1 MYNRYNY
8 LKFEKIS
15 MGFNKIK
22 KNPFVLQSL
31 KTMFLRILGVVTLFG
46 FSLFLTHNYDPKIIG
61 QYDFIRMVLL
71 VLSSICVLGTDQSI
85 LYFTGI
91 LKSTNEMGKFKAIYK
106 KIVTLIFLLCIVV
119 LIVFL
124 VIGQKSIDS
133 FFKDKS
139 TYFLIA
145 KAILALFFYSI
156 TLFNT
161 ETIRALDKIYI
172 AELFRNTFKY
182 ISVFI
187 GAVILFYFHLETYLV
202 DTFLIGFIALA
213 IITTIIIFRLFK
225 KENDDSTVN
234 KETQYTYAY
243 IAHKS
248 YPMAISNLAIFLMM
262 TFDIVFL
269 KKFKGDETVAYYG
282 IVMKLVSILFMIN
295 NSVYIS
301 VSLKIAQL
309 YTDNNRTE
317 LLNALKQSARIIVL
331 LTLPVVIFVC
341 FFSTNILYFFGE
353 NYVQGKQA
361 LVILMVGQLVAS
373 FFGVSAVYLNMTG
386 RQSIFQIVLVV
397 AVLVNLIL
405 NIILIPIYSITG
417 AAIAFV
423 SSLLFWN
430 IVTAII
436 IYKKDKLLVVLH

>member
-1 MYNRYNY
+1 
-8 LKFEKIS
+8 

-31 KTMFLRILGVVTLFG
+31 KTMFLRIIGVVTLFG

-91 LKSTNEMGKFKAIYK
+91 LKSTNETQKLKAIYK
-106 KIVTLIFLLCIVV
+106 KIVTLIFILSLLT
-119 LIVFL
+119 LIVFFI
-124 VIGQKSIDS
+124 IGPNRIAA
-133 FFKDKS
+133 FFNDKS
-139 TYFLIA
+139 TYLLMA
-145 KAILALFFYSI
+145 KAIMTLFFYSI

-161 ETIRALDKIYI
+161 ETIRALDKIYM

-182 ISVFI
+182 VSVII
-187 GAVILFYFHLETYLV
+187 GAVVLFYYHQETYLV
-202 DTFLIGFIALA
+202 DTFLIGFVALS

-225 KENDDSTVN
+225 KQKDDSILLNDTN
-234 KETQYTYAY
+234 SFSYSF

-262 TFDIVFL
+262 TFDVVFL
-269 KKFKGDETVAYYG
+269 KKFKGDETVAYYA
-282 IVMKLVSILFMIN
+282 VAMKLVSILFMIN

-309 YTDNNRTE
+309 YTDKNRAE
-317 LLNALKQSARIIVL
+317 LLKALKHSARIIVL
-331 LTLPVVIFVC
+331 LTVPVVLFVC
-341 FFSTNILYFFGE
+341 LFSENILYFFGE
-353 NYVQGKQA
+353 NYTQGKQA
-361 LVILMVGQLVAS
+361 LLILMMGQLMAS
-373 FFGVSAVYLNMTG
+373 FFGVTAIYLNMTG
-386 RQSIFQIVLVV
+386 RQSIFQIVLIF

-405 NIILIPIYSITG
+405 NIILIPIYSLTG

-436 IYKKDKLLVVLH
+436 IYKKDKLVVLFH

>member
-1 MYNRYNY
+1 
-8 LKFEKIS
+8 

-31 KTMFLRILGVVTLFG
+31 KTMFLRIIGVVTLFG

-61 QYDFIRMVLL
+61 QFDFIRIVLL

-91 LKSTNEMGKFKAIYK
+91 LKSKNEIQKLKVIYK
-106 KIVTLIFLLCIVV
+106 KIVLLIFVLCLLLL
-119 LIVFL
+119 LIFFG
-124 VIGQKSIDS
+124 IGQNSINL
-133 FFKDKS
+133 FFNDKS
-139 TYFLIA
+139 TYVLMT
-145 KAILALFFYSI
+145 KAIIALFFYSI

-182 ISVFI
+182 VSVIF
-187 GAVILFYFHLETYLV
+187 GAIVLFYYHQETYLV
-202 DTFLIGFIALA
+202 DTFLIGFVALS

-225 KENDDSTVN
+225 KQKDDSILPSDTN
-234 KETQYTYAY
+234 PFSYSF

-248 YPMAISNLAIFLMM
+248 YPMAISNLAVFLMM

-269 KKFKGDETVAYYG
+269 KKFKGDETVAYYA
-282 IVMKLVSILFMIN
+282 IAMKLVSILFMIN

-309 YTDNNRTE
+309 YTDNNKKE
-317 LLNALKQSARIIVL
+317 LLKTLKQSARMIVF
-331 LTLPVVIFVC
+331 LTVPVVLFVC
-341 FFSTNILYFFGE
+341 LFSENILYFFGE
-353 NYVQGKQA
+353 NYTQSKQA
-361 LVILMVGQLVAS
+361 LLILMVGQLFAS
-373 FFGVSAVYLNMTG
+373 FFGVSAIYLNMTG
-386 RQSIFQIVLVV
+386 RQSIFQIVLIF

-405 NIILIPIYSITG
+405 NIILIPEYSMTG

-436 IYKKDKLLVVLH
+436 VYKKDKLLIVFH

>member
-1 MYNRYNY
+1 M
-8 LKFEKIS
+8 KKINVD
-15 MGFNKIK
+15 FNKIK

-31 KTMFLRILGVVTLFG
+31 KTMFLRIIGVVTLFG
-46 FSLFLTHNYDPKIIG
+46 FSLFLTHNYDPRIIG
-61 QYDFIRMVLL
+61 QFDFIRMILL

-91 LKSTNEMGKFKAIYK
+91 LKSTNETEKLKAIYK
-106 KIVTLIFLLCIVV
+106 KIVTLIFILCLLV
-119 LIVFL
+119 LIVFFI
-124 VIGQKSIDS
+124 IGQNSIAI
-133 FFKDKS
+133 FFNDKS
-139 TYFLIA
+139 TYLLMA
-145 KAILALFFYSI
+145 KAIITLFFYSI

-182 ISVFI
+182 VSVII
-187 GAVILFYFHLETYLV
+187 GAVVLFYYHQETYLV
-202 DTFLIGFIALA
+202 DTFLIGFVVLA

-225 KENDDSTVN
+225 KQKNDSILPNDTN
-234 KETQYTYAY
+234 PFTYSF

-262 TFDIVFL
+262 TFDVVFL
-269 KKFKGDETVAYYG
+269 KKFKGDETVAYYA
-282 IVMKLVSILFMIN
+282 VAMKLVSVLFMIN

-309 YTDNNRTE
+309 YTDKNRAE
-317 LLNALKQSARIIVL
+317 LLRALKHSARIIFL
-331 LTLPVVIFVC
+331 FTLPVVLFVC
-341 FFSTNILYFFGE
+341 LFSENILYFFGE
-353 NYVQGKQA
+353 NYIQGKQA
-361 LVILMVGQLVAS
+361 LLILMTGQLLAS
-373 FFGVSAVYLNMTG
+373 FFGVSAIYLNMTG
-386 RQSIFQIVLVV
+386 RQSIFQIVLIF

-436 IYKKDKLLVVLH
+436 IYKKDKLLVVFH

>member
-1 MYNRYNY
+1 
-8 LKFEKIS
+8 

-31 KTMFLRILGVVTLFG
+31 KTMFLRIIGVVTLFG

-61 QYDFIRMVLL
+61 QFDFIRMVLL

-91 LKSTNEMGKFKAIYK
+91 LKSTNETEKLKAIYK
-106 KIVTLIFLLCIVV
+106 KIIVIILALCLLMLLIF
-119 LIVFL
+119 F
-124 VIGQKSIDS
+124 VIGQNRINL
-133 FFKDKS
+133 FFNDKS
-139 TYFLIA
+139 TYLLMA
-145 KAILALFFYSI
+145 KAIIALFFYSI

-161 ETIRALDKIYI
+161 ETIRALDKIYV

-182 ISVFI
+182 VSVII
-187 GAVILFYFHLETYLV
+187 GAVVLFYYHQETYLV
-202 DTFLIGFIALA
+202 DTFLIGFLALS

-225 KENDDSTVN
+225 KQKDDSIMLN
-234 KETQYTYAY
+234 YTNPFTYSF

-262 TFDIVFL
+262 TFDVVFL
-269 KKFKGDETVAYYG
+269 KKFKGDETVAYYA
-282 IVMKLVSILFMIN
+282 VAMKLVSILFMIN

-309 YTDNNRTE
+309 YTDKNRAE
-317 LLNALKQSARIIVL
+317 LLKALKYSARIIVL
-331 LTLPVVIFVC
+331 LTVPVVLFVC
-341 FFSTNILYFFGE
+341 LFSENILYFFGE
-353 NYVQGKQA
+353 NYTQGKQA
-361 LVILMVGQLVAS
+361 LLILMMGQLMAS
-373 FFGVSAVYLNMTG
+373 FFGVSAIYLNMTG
-386 RQSIFQIVLVV
+386 RQSIFQIVLIF

-405 NIILIPIYSITG
+405 NIILIPIYSLTG

-436 IYKKDKLLVVLH
+436 IYKKDKLVVLFH

>member
-1 MYNRYNY
+1 
-8 LKFEKIS
+8 

-31 KTMFLRILGVVTLFG
+31 KTMFLRIIGVVTLFG

-61 QYDFIRMVLL
+61 QFDFIRMVLL

-91 LKSTNEMGKFKAIYK
+91 LKSRNEIQTLKAIYK
-106 KIVTLIFLLCIVV
+106 KIVVIIFALCLLM
-119 LIVFL
+119 LFVFF
-124 VIGQKSIDS
+124 VIGQNSINI
-133 FFKDKS
+133 FFNDKS
-139 TYFLIA
+139 TYVLMA
-145 KAILALFFYSI
+145 KAIIALFFYSI

-161 ETIRALDKIYI
+161 ETIRALDKVYI

-182 ISVFI
+182 VSVIF
-187 GAVILFYFHLETYLV
+187 GAIILFYYHQEAYLV
-202 DTFLIGFIALA
+202 DTFLIGFVALA

-225 KENDDSTVN
+225 KQNGDLILSNDTNSFS
-234 KETQYTYAY
+234 YSF

-248 YPMAISNLAIFLMM
+248 YPMAISSLAIFLMM

-269 KKFKGDETVAYYG
+269 KKFKGDEIVAYYA
-282 IVMKLVSILFMIN
+282 IAMKLVSILFMIN

-309 YTDNNRTE
+309 YTDNNKKE
-317 LLNALKQSARIIVL
+317 LSKALKQSARMIVA
-331 LTLPVVIFVC
+331 LTLPVVLFVC
-341 FFSTNILYFFGE
+341 LFSENILYFFGE
-353 NYVQGKQA
+353 NYTQSKQA
-361 LVILMVGQLVAS
+361 LLILMVGQLFAS
-373 FFGVSAVYLNMTG
+373 FFGVSAIYLNMTG
-386 RQSIFQIVLVV
+386 RQSVFQIVLIF
-397 AVLVNLIL
+397 AVLLNLIL
-405 NIILIPIYSITG
+405 NIILIPMYSMTG

-430 IVTAII
+430 VVTAII
-436 IYKKDKLLVVLH
+436 VYRKDKLLIVFH

>member
-1 MYNRYNY
+1 
-8 LKFEKIS
+8 

-31 KTMFLRILGVVTLFG
+31 KTMFLRIIGVVTLFG

-91 LKSTNEMGKFKAIYK
+91 LKSTNETQKLQSIYK
-106 KIVTLIFLLCIVV
+106 KIVTLIFILSLLT
-119 LIVFL
+119 LIVFFI
-124 VIGQKSIDS
+124 IGPNRIAA
-133 FFKDKS
+133 FFNDKS
-139 TYFLIA
+139 TYLLMA
-145 KAILALFFYSI
+145 KAIMTLFFYSI

-161 ETIRALDKIYI
+161 ETIRALDKIYM

-182 ISVFI
+182 VSVII
-187 GAVILFYFHLETYLV
+187 GAVILFYYHQETYLV
-202 DTFLIGFIALA
+202 DIFLIGFVALS

-225 KENDDSTVN
+225 KQKDNSILLNDTNSFS
-234 KETQYTYAY
+234 YSF

-262 TFDIVFL
+262 TFDVVFL
-269 KKFKGDETVAYYG
+269 KKFKGDETVAYYA
-282 IVMKLVSILFMIN
+282 VAMKLVSILFMIN

-309 YTDNNRTE
+309 YTDKNRTE
-317 LLNALKQSARIIVL
+317 LLKALKHSARIIVL
-331 LTLPVVIFVC
+331 LTVPVVLFVC
-341 FFSTNILYFFGE
+341 LFSENILYFFGE
-353 NYVQGKQA
+353 NYTQGKQA
-361 LVILMVGQLVAS
+361 LIILMMGQLMAS
-373 FFGVSAVYLNMTG
+373 FFGVSAIYLNMTG
-386 RQSIFQIVLVV
+386 RQSIFQIVLIF
-397 AVLVNLIL
+397 AVLVNLVL
-405 NIILIPIYSITG
+405 NIILIPIYSLTG

-436 IYKKDKLLVVLH
+436 IYKKDKLVVLFH

>member
-1 MYNRYNY
+1 
-8 LKFEKIS
+8 

-31 KTMFLRILGVVTLFG
+31 KTMFLRIIGVVTLFG

-61 QYDFIRMVLL
+61 QFDFIRMVLL

-91 LKSTNEMGKFKAIYK
+91 LKSRNEIQTLKAIYK
-106 KIVTLIFLLCIVV
+106 KIVVIIFALCLLM
-119 LIVFL
+119 LFVFF
-124 VIGQKSIDS
+124 VIGQNSINI
-133 FFKDKS
+133 FFNDKS
-139 TYFLIA
+139 TYVLMA
-145 KAILALFFYSI
+145 KAIIALFFYSI

-161 ETIRALDKIYI
+161 ETIRALDKVYI

-182 ISVFI
+182 VSVIF
-187 GAVILFYFHLETYLV
+187 GAIILFYYHQEAYLV
-202 DTFLIGFIALA
+202 DTFLIGFFALA

-225 KENDDSTVN
+225 KQNGDLILSNDTNSFS
-234 KETQYTYAY
+234 YSF

-248 YPMAISNLAIFLMM
+248 YPMAISSLAIFLMM

-269 KKFKGDETVAYYG
+269 KKFKGDETVAYYA
-282 IVMKLVSILFMIN
+282 IAMKLVSILFMIN

-309 YTDNNRTE
+309 YTDNNKKQ
-317 LLNALKQSARIIVL
+317 LSKALKQSARMIVA
-331 LTLPVVIFVC
+331 LTLPVVLFVC
-341 FFSTNILYFFGE
+341 LFSENILYFFGE
-353 NYVQGKQA
+353 NYTQSKQA
-361 LVILMVGQLVAS
+361 LLILMAGQLFAS
-373 FFGVSAVYLNMTG
+373 FFGVSAIYLNMTG
-386 RQSIFQIVLVV
+386 RQSVFQIVLIF
-397 AVLVNLIL
+397 AVLLNLIL
-405 NIILIPIYSITG
+405 NIILIPMYSMTG

-430 IVTAII
+430 VVTAII
-436 IYKKDKLLVVLH
+436 VYRKDKLLIVFH

>member
-1 MYNRYNY
+1 
-8 LKFEKIS
+8 
-15 MGFNKIK
+15 MGLTKIK

-31 KTMFLRILGVVTLFG
+31 KTMFLRIIGVVTLFG

-91 LKSTNEMGKFKAIYK
+91 LTSTNETQKLKSIYK
-106 KIVTLIFLLCIVV
+106 KIVVLIFMLCLVV
-119 LIVFL
+119 LIVFFS
-124 VIGQKSIDS
+124 IGPNRIAV
-133 FFKDKS
+133 FFNDKS
-139 TYFLIA
+139 TYLLMA
-145 KAILALFFYSI
+145 KAIIALFFYSV

-161 ETIRALDKIYI
+161 ETIRALDKIYM

-182 ISVFI
+182 VSVII
-187 GAVILFYFHLETYLV
+187 GAVVLFYYHLETYLV
-202 DTFLIGFIALA
+202 DTFLIGFVALS

-225 KENDDSTVN
+225 KQKDYSVLLNDTNSFS
-234 KETQYTYAY
+234 YSF

-262 TFDIVFL
+262 TFDVVFL
-269 KKFKGDETVAYYG
+269 KKFKGDETVAYYA
-282 IVMKLVSILFMIN
+282 VAMKLVSILFMIN

-309 YTDNNRTE
+309 YTDKNRAE
-317 LLNALKQSARIIVL
+317 LLKALKHSARIIVL
-331 LTLPVVIFVC
+331 LTVPVVLIVC
-341 FFSTNILYFFGE
+341 LFSENILYFFGE
-353 NYVQGKQA
+353 NYTQGKQA
-361 LVILMVGQLVAS
+361 LLILMIGQLMAS
-373 FFGVSAVYLNMTG
+373 FFGVSAIYLNMTG
-386 RQSIFQIVLVV
+386 RQSIFQIVLIF

-405 NIILIPIYSITG
+405 NIILIPIYSLTG

-436 IYKKDKLLVVLH
+436 IYKKDKLLVLFH

>member
-1 MYNRYNY
+1 
-8 LKFEKIS
+8 

-31 KTMFLRILGVVTLFG
+31 KTMFLRIIGVVTLFG

-61 QYDFIRMVLL
+61 QFDFIRMVLL

-91 LKSTNEMGKFKAIYK
+91 LKSRNEIQTLKAIYK
-106 KIVTLIFLLCIVV
+106 KIVVIIFALCLLM
-119 LIVFL
+119 LFVFF
-124 VIGQKSIDS
+124 VIGQNSINI
-133 FFKDKS
+133 FFNDKS
-139 TYFLIA
+139 TYVLMA
-145 KAILALFFYSI
+145 KAIIALFFYSI

-161 ETIRALDKIYI
+161 ETIRALDKVYI

-182 ISVFI
+182 VSVIF
-187 GAVILFYFHLETYLV
+187 GAIILFYYHQEAYLV
-202 DTFLIGFIALA
+202 DTFLIGFVALA

-225 KENDDSTVN
+225 KQNGDLILSNDTNSFS
-234 KETQYTYAY
+234 YSF

-248 YPMAISNLAIFLMM
+248 YPMAISSLAIFLMM

-269 KKFKGDETVAYYG
+269 KKFKGDETVAYYA
-282 IVMKLVSILFMIN
+282 IAMKLVSILFMIN

-309 YTDNNRTE
+309 YTENNKKE
-317 LLNALKQSARIIVL
+317 LSKALKQSARMIVA
-331 LTLPVVIFVC
+331 LTLPVVLFVC
-341 FFSTNILYFFGE
+341 LFSENILYFFGE
-353 NYVQGKQA
+353 NYTQSKQA
-361 LVILMVGQLVAS
+361 LLILMVGQLFAS
-373 FFGVSAVYLNMTG
+373 FFGVSAIYLNMTG
-386 RQSIFQIVLVV
+386 RQSVFQIVLIF
-397 AVLVNLIL
+397 AVLLNLIL
-405 NIILIPIYSITG
+405 NIILIPMYSMTG

-430 IVTAII
+430 VVTAII
-436 IYKKDKLLVVLH
+436 VYRKDKLLIVFH

>member
-1 MYNRYNY
+1 
-8 LKFEKIS
+8 

-31 KTMFLRILGVVTLFG
+31 KTMFLRIIGVVTLFG

-61 QYDFIRMVLL
+61 QFDFIRIVLL

-91 LKSTNEMGKFKAIYK
+91 LKSKNEIQKLKVIYK
-106 KIVTLIFLLCIVV
+106 KIVLLIFVLCLLTL
-119 LIVFL
+119 LIFFG
-124 VIGQKSIDS
+124 IGQNSINL
-133 FFKDKS
+133 FFNDKS
-139 TYFLIA
+139 TYVLMT
-145 KAILALFFYSI
+145 KAIIALFFYSI

-182 ISVFI
+182 VSVIF
-187 GAVILFYFHLETYLV
+187 GAIVLFYYHQETYLV
-202 DTFLIGFIALA
+202 DIFLIGFVALS

-225 KENDDSTVN
+225 KQKDDSILPSDTN
-234 KETQYTYAY
+234 PFSYSF

-248 YPMAISNLAIFLMM
+248 YPMAISNLAVFLMM

-269 KKFKGDETVAYYG
+269 KKFKGDETVAYYA
-282 IVMKLVSILFMIN
+282 IAMKLVSILFMIN

-309 YTDNNRTE
+309 YTDNNKKE
-317 LLNALKQSARIIVL
+317 LLKTLKQSARMIVF
-331 LTLPVVIFVC
+331 LTVPVVLFVC
-341 FFSTNILYFFGE
+341 LFSENILYFFGE
-353 NYVQGKQA
+353 NYTQSKQA
-361 LVILMVGQLVAS
+361 LLILMVGQLFAS
-373 FFGVSAVYLNMTG
+373 FFGVSAIYLNMTG
-386 RQSIFQIVLVV
+386 RQSIFQIVLIF

-405 NIILIPIYSITG
+405 NIILIPEYSMTG

-436 IYKKDKLLVVLH
+436 VYKKDKLLILFH

>member
-1 MYNRYNY
+1 V
-8 LKFEKIS
+8 
-15 MGFNKIK
+15 GFNKIK
-22 KNPFVLQSL
+22 KNPFVSQSL
-31 KTMFLRILGVVTLFG
+31 KTMFLRIIGVVTLFG

-61 QYDFIRMVLL
+61 QFDFIRMVLL

-91 LKSTNEMGKFKAIYK
+91 LKSTNETEKLKAIYK
-106 KIVTLIFLLCIVV
+106 KIVVLIFLMCLLV
-119 LIVFL
+119 LLIFF
-124 VIGQKSIDS
+124 VIGQNSINL
-133 FFKDKS
+133 FFNDKS
-139 TYFLIA
+139 TYFLMA
-145 KAILALFFYSI
+145 KAIIALFFYSI

-182 ISVFI
+182 VSVIF
-187 GAVILFYFHLETYLV
+187 GAIVLFYYHQETYLV
-202 DTFLIGFIALA
+202 DAFLIGFVALS

-225 KENDDSTVN
+225 KQKSDSILSNDTNPFS
-234 KETQYTYAY
+234 YSF

-262 TFDIVFL
+262 TFDVVFL
-269 KKFKGDETVAYYG
+269 KKFKGDETVAYYA
-282 IVMKLVSILFMIN
+282 IAMKLVSILFMIN

-309 YTDNNRTE
+309 YTDNNKKE
-317 LLNALKQSARIIVL
+317 LLNTLKQSARMIVL
-331 LTLPVVIFVC
+331 LTVPVVLFVC
-341 FFSTNILYFFGE
+341 LFSENILYFFGE
-353 NYVQGKQA
+353 NYTQSKQA
-361 LVILMVGQLVAS
+361 LLILMVGQLFTS
-373 FFGVSAVYLNMTG
+373 FFGVSAIYLNMTG
-386 RQSIFQIVLVV
+386 RQSTFQIVLIF

-405 NIILIPIYSITG
+405 NIILIPVYSMTG

-436 IYKKDKLLVVLH
+436 VYKKDKLLIVFH

>member
-1 MYNRYNY
+1 
-8 LKFEKIS
+8 
-15 MGFNKIK
+15 MGFHKIK

-31 KTMFLRILGVVTLFG
+31 KTMFLRIIGVVTLFG
-46 FSLFLTHNYDPKIIG
+46 FSLFLTHNYDPRIIG

-91 LKSTNEMGKFKAIYK
+91 LKSTNETQKLKAIYK
-106 KIVTLIFLLCIVV
+106 KIVTLIFMLCLLV
-119 LIVFL
+119 LILFFI
-124 VIGQKSIDS
+124 IGQNRISI
-133 FFKDKS
+133 FFNDKS
-139 TYFLIA
+139 TYSLMA
-145 KAILALFFYSI
+145 KAIITLFFYSI

-182 ISVFI
+182 VSVII
-187 GAVILFYFHLETYLV
+187 GAVVLFYYHQETYLV
-202 DTFLIGFIALA
+202 DTFLIGFVTLS

-225 KENDDSTVN
+225 KQKDDSIRLN
-234 KETQYTYAY
+234 ETNLFTYSF

-262 TFDIVFL
+262 TFDVVFL
-269 KKFKGDETVAYYG
+269 KKFKGDETVAYYA
-282 IVMKLVSILFMIN
+282 VAMKLVSVLFMIN

-309 YTDNNRTE
+309 YTDKNRIE
-317 LLNALKQSARIIVL
+317 LLKALKHSARIIVL
-331 LTLPVVIFVC
+331 LTLPVVLFVC
-341 FFSTNILYFFGE
+341 LFSENILYFFGE
-353 NYVQGKQA
+353 NYTQGKQA
-361 LVILMVGQLVAS
+361 LLILMGGQLLAS
-373 FFGVSAVYLNMTG
+373 FFGVSAIYLNMTG
-386 RQSIFQIVLVV
+386 RQSIFQIILIF

-405 NIILIPIYSITG
+405 NIILIPLYSLTG

-436 IYKKDKLLVVLH
+436 IYKKDKLLVVFH

>member
-1 MYNRYNY
+1 
-8 LKFEKIS
+8 

-31 KTMFLRILGVVTLFG
+31 KTMFLRIIGVVTLFG

-91 LKSTNEMGKFKAIYK
+91 LKSTNETQKLKAIYK
-106 KIVTLIFLLCIVV
+106 KIVMLIFILSLLI
-119 LIVFL
+119 LILFFI
-124 VIGQKSIDS
+124 IGPNRIAI
-133 FFKDKS
+133 FFNDKS
-139 TYFLIA
+139 TYLLMA
-145 KAILALFFYSI
+145 KAIITLFFYSI

-161 ETIRALDKIYI
+161 ETIRALDKIYM

-182 ISVFI
+182 VSVII
-187 GAVILFYFHLETYLV
+187 GAVVLFYYHQETYLV
-202 DTFLIGFIALA
+202 DTFLIGFVALS

-225 KENDDSTVN
+225 KQKSDTILLNDTNSF
-234 KETQYTYAY
+234 TYSF

-262 TFDIVFL
+262 TFDVVFL
-269 KKFKGDETVAYYG
+269 KKFKGDETVAYYA
-282 IVMKLVSILFMIN
+282 VAMKLVSILFMIN

-309 YTDNNRTE
+309 YTDKNRTE
-317 LLNALKQSARIIVL
+317 LLKALKHSARIIVL
-331 LTLPVVIFVC
+331 LTVPVVLFVC
-341 FFSTNILYFFGE
+341 LFSENILYFFGE
-353 NYVQGKQA
+353 NYTQGKQA
-361 LVILMVGQLVAS
+361 LLILMMGQLMAS
-373 FFGVSAVYLNMTG
+373 FFGVSAIYLNMTG
-386 RQSIFQIVLVV
+386 RQSIFQIVLIF
-397 AVLVNLIL
+397 AVLVNLVL
-405 NIILIPIYSITG
+405 NIILIPIYSLTG

-436 IYKKDKLLVVLH
+436 IYKKDKLVVLFH

>member
-1 MYNRYNY
+1 
-8 LKFEKIS
+8 

-31 KTMFLRILGVVTLFG
+31 KTMFLRIIGVVTLFG

-61 QYDFIRMVLL
+61 QFDFIRMVLL

-91 LKSTNEMGKFKAIYK
+91 LKSRNEIQKLKAIYK
-106 KIVTLIFLLCIVV
+106 KIVVIIFALCLLM
-119 LIVFL
+119 LFVFF
-124 VIGQKSIDS
+124 VIGQNSINI
-133 FFKDKS
+133 FFNDKS
-139 TYFLIA
+139 TYVLMA
-145 KAILALFFYSI
+145 KAIIALFFYSI

-161 ETIRALDKIYI
+161 ETIRALDKVYI

-182 ISVFI
+182 VSVIF
-187 GAVILFYFHLETYLV
+187 GAIILFYYHQEAYLV
-202 DTFLIGFIALA
+202 DTFLIGFVALA

-225 KENDDSTVN
+225 KQDGDLILSNDTNSFS
-234 KETQYTYAY
+234 YSF

-248 YPMAISNLAIFLMM
+248 YPMAISSLAIFLMM

-269 KKFKGDETVAYYG
+269 KKFKGDETVAYYA
-282 IVMKLVSILFMIN
+282 IAMKLVSILFMIN

-309 YTDNNRTE
+309 YTDNNKKE
-317 LLNALKQSARIIVL
+317 LSKALKQSARMIVA
-331 LTLPVVIFVC
+331 LTLPVVLFVC
-341 FFSTNILYFFGE
+341 LFSENILYFFGE
-353 NYVQGKQA
+353 NYTQSKQA
-361 LVILMVGQLVAS
+361 LLILMAGQLFAS
-373 FFGVSAVYLNMTG
+373 FFGVSAIYLNMTG
-386 RQSIFQIVLVV
+386 RQSVFQIVLIF
-397 AVLVNLIL
+397 AVLLNLIL
-405 NIILIPIYSITG
+405 NIILIPMYSMTG

-430 IVTAII
+430 VVTAII
-436 IYKKDKLLVVLH
+436 VYRKDKLLIVFH

>member
-1 MYNRYNY
+1 
-8 LKFEKIS
+8 

-31 KTMFLRILGVVTLFG
+31 KTMFLRIIGVVTLFG

-61 QYDFIRMVLL
+61 QFDFIRMVLL

-91 LKSTNEMGKFKAIYK
+91 LKSRNEIQTLKAIYK
-106 KIVTLIFLLCIVV
+106 KIVVIIFALCLLM
-119 LIVFL
+119 LFVFF
-124 VIGQKSIDS
+124 VIGQNSINI
-133 FFKDKS
+133 FFNDKS
-139 TYFLIA
+139 TYVLMA
-145 KAILALFFYSI
+145 KAIIALFFYSI

-161 ETIRALDKIYI
+161 ETIRALDKVYI

-182 ISVFI
+182 VSVIF
-187 GAVILFYFHLETYLV
+187 GAIILFYYHQEAYLV
-202 DTFLIGFIALA
+202 DTFLIGFVALA

-225 KENDDSTVN
+225 KQNGDLILSNDTNSFS
-234 KETQYTYAY
+234 YSF

-248 YPMAISNLAIFLMM
+248 YPMAISSLAIFLMM

-269 KKFKGDETVAYYG
+269 KKFKGDETVAYYA
-282 IVMKLVSILFMIN
+282 IAMKLVSILFMIN

-309 YTDNNRTE
+309 YTDNNKKE
-317 LLNALKQSARIIVL
+317 LSKALKQSARMIVA
-331 LTLPVVIFVC
+331 LTLPVVLFVC
-341 FFSTNILYFFGE
+341 LFSENILYFFGE
-353 NYVQGKQA
+353 NYTQSKQA
-361 LVILMVGQLVAS
+361 LLILMVGQLFAS
-373 FFGVSAVYLNMTG
+373 FFGVSAIYLNMTG
-386 RQSIFQIVLVV
+386 RQSVFQIVLIF
-397 AVLVNLIL
+397 AVLLNLIL
-405 NIILIPIYSITG
+405 NIILIPMYSMTG

-430 IVTAII
+430 VVTAII
-436 IYKKDKLLVVLH
+436 VYRKDKLLIVFH

>member
-1 MYNRYNY
+1 
-8 LKFEKIS
+8 
-15 MGFNKIK
+15 MGFDKIK

-31 KTMFLRILGVVTLFG
+31 KTMFLRIVGVVTLFG

-91 LKSTNEMGKFKAIYK
+91 LKSTNETQNLKAIYK
-106 KIVTLIFLLCIVV
+106 KIVTLIFMLCLLT
-119 LIVFL
+119 LIVFFI
-124 VIGQKSIDS
+124 VGQHSIDL
-133 FFKDKS
+133 FFNDKS
-139 TYFLIA
+139 TYLLMA
-145 KAILALFFYSI
+145 KAITTLFFYSI

-182 ISVFI
+182 VSVII
-187 GAVILFYFHLETYLV
+187 GAIVLFYYHQETYLV
-202 DTFLIGFIALA
+202 DTFLLGFVALS
-213 IITTIIIFRLFK
+213 IITTTIIFRLFNK
-225 KENDDSTVN
+225 QKNDSALLIDSN
-234 KETQYTYAY
+234 PFTYSF

-262 TFDIVFL
+262 TFDVVFL

-282 IVMKLVSILFMIN
+282 VVMKLVSILFMIN

-309 YTDNNRTE
+309 YTDKNHTE
-317 LLNALKQSARIIVL
+317 LLKALKHSARIIVL
-331 LTLPVVIFVC
+331 LTLPVVLFVC
-341 FFSTNILYFFGE
+341 LFSENILYFFGE
-353 NYVQGKQA
+353 NYTQGKQA
-361 LVILMVGQLVAS
+361 LLILMVGQLIAS
-373 FFGVSAVYLNMTG
+373 FFGVSAIYLNMTG
-386 RQSIFQIVLVV
+386 RQNIFQVVLIF
-397 AVLVNLIL
+397 AVLLNLIL
-405 NIILIPIYSITG
+405 NIILIPIYSLTG

-436 IYKKDKLLVVLH
+436 IYKKDKLLVVFH

>member
-1 MYNRYNY
+1 
-8 LKFEKIS
+8 

-31 KTMFLRILGVVTLFG
+31 KTMFLRIIGVITLFG
-46 FSLFLTHNYDPKIIG
+46 FSLFLTHNYDPRIIG
-61 QYDFIRMVLL
+61 QFDFIRMVLL

-91 LKSTNEMGKFKAIYK
+91 LKSTNETEKLKVIYK
-106 KIVTLIFLLCIVV
+106 KIVTLIFILCLLV
-119 LIVFL
+119 LLVFFI
-124 VIGQKSIDS
+124 IGQNSINL
-133 FFKDKS
+133 FFNDKS
-139 TYFLIA
+139 TYLLMA
-145 KAILALFFYSI
+145 KAIIVLFFYSI

-182 ISVFI
+182 VSVII
-187 GAVILFYFHLETYLV
+187 GAVVLFYYHQEIYLV
-202 DTFLIGFIALA
+202 DTFLIGFVALA
-213 IITTIIIFRLFK
+213 IITTIIIFWLFK
-225 KENDDSTVN
+225 KQKDDSILLN
-234 KETQYTYAY
+234 ETNLFTYSF

-262 TFDIVFL
+262 TFDVVFL
-269 KKFKGDETVAYYG
+269 KKFKGDETVAYYA
-282 IVMKLVSILFMIN
+282 VAMKLVSVLFMIN

-309 YTDNNRTE
+309 YTDKNRTE
-317 LLNALKQSARIIVL
+317 LLKVLKHSARIIVL
-331 LTLPVVIFVC
+331 LTVPVVLFVC
-341 FFSTNILYFFGE
+341 LFSENILYFFGE
-353 NYVQGKQA
+353 NYTQGKQA
-361 LVILMVGQLVAS
+361 LLLLMVGQLMAS
-373 FFGVSAVYLNMTG
+373 FFGVSAIYLNMTG
-386 RQSIFQIVLVV
+386 RQSIFQIILIF

-405 NIILIPIYSITG
+405 NIILVPIYSLTG

-436 IYKKDKLLVVLH
+436 IYKKDRLLVIFH

>member
-1 MYNRYNY
+1 MV
-8 LKFEKIS
+8 
-15 MGFNKIK
+15 FNKIK

-31 KTMFLRILGVVTLFG
+31 KTMFLRIIGVVTLFG

-91 LKSTNEMGKFKAIYK
+91 LKSTNETQKLKAIYK
-106 KIVTLIFLLCIVV
+106 KIVVLIFMLCLLV
-119 LIVFL
+119 LIVFFS
-124 VIGQKSIDS
+124 IGPNRIAV
-133 FFKDKS
+133 FFNDKS
-139 TYFLIA
+139 TYLLMA
-145 KAILALFFYSI
+145 KAIIALFFYSV

-161 ETIRALDKIYI
+161 ETIRALDKIYM

-182 ISVFI
+182 VSVII
-187 GAVILFYFHLETYLV
+187 GAVVLFYYHQETYLV
-202 DTFLIGFIALA
+202 DTFLIGFLALS
-213 IITTIIIFRLFK
+213 IITTIIIFKLFK
-225 KENDDSTVN
+225 KQKDDSILLNDTN
-234 KETQYTYAY
+234 SFSYSF

-262 TFDIVFL
+262 TFDVVFL
-269 KKFKGDETVAYYG
+269 KKFKGDETVAYYA
-282 IVMKLVSILFMIN
+282 VAMKLVSILFMIN

-309 YTDNNRTE
+309 YTDKNRTE
-317 LLNALKQSARIIVL
+317 LLKALKHSARIIVL
-331 LTLPVVIFVC
+331 LTVPVVLFVC
-341 FFSTNILYFFGE
+341 LFSENILYFFGE
-353 NYVQGKQA
+353 NYTQGKQA
-361 LVILMVGQLVAS
+361 LLILMMGQLMAS
-373 FFGVSAVYLNMTG
+373 FFGVSAIYLNMTG
-386 RQSIFQIVLVV
+386 RQGIFQIVLIF

-405 NIILIPIYSITG
+405 NIILIPIYSLTG

-436 IYKKDKLLVVLH
+436 IYKKDKLVVLFH

>member
-1 MYNRYNY
+1 
-8 LKFEKIS
+8 

-31 KTMFLRILGVVTLFG
+31 KTMFLRIIGVVTLFG

-61 QYDFIRMVLL
+61 QFDFIRMVLL

-91 LKSTNEMGKFKAIYK
+91 LKSTNETEKLKAIYK
-106 KIVTLIFLLCIVV
+106 KIIVIILALCLLMLLIF
-119 LIVFL
+119 F
-124 VIGQKSIDS
+124 VIGQNRINL
-133 FFKDKS
+133 FFNDKS
-139 TYFLIA
+139 TYLLMA
-145 KAILALFFYSI
+145 KAIIALFFYSI

-161 ETIRALDKIYI
+161 ETIRALDKIYV

-182 ISVFI
+182 VSVII
-187 GAVILFYFHLETYLV
+187 GAVVLFYYHQETYLV
-202 DTFLIGFIALA
+202 DTFLIGFLALS

-225 KENDDSTVN
+225 KQKDDSIMLNDTN
-234 KETQYTYAY
+234 PFTYSF

-262 TFDIVFL
+262 TFDVVFL
-269 KKFKGDETVAYYG
+269 KKFKGDETVAYYA
-282 IVMKLVSILFMIN
+282 VAMKLVSILFMIN

-309 YTDNNRTE
+309 YTDKNRTE
-317 LLNALKQSARIIVL
+317 LLKALKHSARIIVL
-331 LTLPVVIFVC
+331 LTVPVVLFVC
-341 FFSTNILYFFGE
+341 LFSENILYFFGE
-353 NYVQGKQA
+353 NYTQGKQA
-361 LVILMVGQLVAS
+361 LLILMMGQLMAS
-373 FFGVSAVYLNMTG
+373 FFGVSAIYLNMTG
-386 RQSIFQIVLVV
+386 RQSIFQIVLIF

-405 NIILIPIYSITG
+405 NIILIPIYSLTG

-436 IYKKDKLLVVLH
+436 IYKKDKLVVLFH